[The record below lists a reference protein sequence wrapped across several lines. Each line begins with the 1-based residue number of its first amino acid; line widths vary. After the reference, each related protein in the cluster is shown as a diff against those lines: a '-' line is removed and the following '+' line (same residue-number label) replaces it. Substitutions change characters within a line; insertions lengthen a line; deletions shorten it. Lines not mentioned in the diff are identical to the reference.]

1 MTDLEQVAASH
12 GFTAVKGEPVSEV
25 EGMVHL
31 MRHAAS
37 GARLMFIE
45 NDDANKAFSIT
56 FKTPAADDTGVFH
69 ILEHSVL
76 CGSEKFPVKEPFVN
90 LLKTSM
96 QTFLNAMT
104 FPDKTM
110 YPVASTN
117 EQDLVNLMD
126 VYLDAVFHPDIYRRP
141 VIFQQE
147 GWHRELEGEG
157 EDARLVVNGVVYNEM
172 KGALSEPDSVLY
184 DGLSAALFP
193 NTTYRF
199 ESGGTP
205 AAIPTLTYEGFLE
218 NHRRHYR
225 PDNAYIILYGNLD
238 ADRFLG
244 FLDERYLAPLAHK
257 ERGPL
262 DINPLRLQVPVAPEP
277 VSVPMAT
284 APENACAA
292 VGFVIG
298 RAAERERIVAADILM
313 DAIMGAN
320 ESPLK
325 RALLDAGIA
334 DDAIGYVADSVAQ
347 PFAVVSL
354 RGARPGAAEKL
365 RAIVEAEARRLAEG
379 GLDRELVRAALSH
392 AEFVMR
398 ERNFGYPD
406 GVVLAMSAMAGWL
419 YADDDPAAYLR
430 FEDVFASL
438 REKVEEGYFEA
449 LLRELFLDNDH
460 RACAE
465 VVPTESDEAAEEAE
479 AAGEREAAAE
489 LTEDEAAFIREAVRA
504 LREAQ
509 EAPDAPEALEKLPQL
524 SRADIGEAPAEAM
537 WEVGECGPWC
547 LIRHH
552 LPCRGIA
559 YAYRYFAMDGLAFD
573 ELPYATVLACVLGK
587 LDTARHTAAELD
599 TLVQAHLGNLGFA
612 VEVHENAEDRER
624 LRPMFVM
631 GSSALDEEVPW
642 AARLAE
648 EVLRETDFTDTER
661 IRDILGQR
669 RIAMEQA
676 FASAG
681 HSAAMARVASYYL
694 PAGVVREALSGVGF
708 YRFLKELLAHF
719 DERAGELTAKLA
731 DLAARLFTDSG
742 CTLSFGGSEEAL
754 DAYREASAPFGG
766 VAGARVLTVPAPED
780 KHEAFV
786 VASDVTY
793 TACGW
798 DRRLLG
804 EPYGGTWL
812 LASRILSYDFLWT
825 EVRVK
830 GGAYGAG
837 FQTTRSGSS
846 RFYSYRDPRIDETV
860 ERFRT
865 AGDWLAGVFSPTE
878 SEMDGYVV
886 STVASLDAPAKAR
899 ELLRRQDGLYFS
911 GATLAGRARVREE
924 VRAARTEDVRAL
936 APSVDA
942 IAGAGCVCAFGN
954 GEVIRASGEDFN
966 VVDLLA

>member
-12 GFTAVKGEPVSEV
+12 GFTAVKSEPVSEV

-31 MRHAAS
+31 MHHTAS

-193 NTTYRF
+193 DTTYRF

-244 FLDERYLAPLAHK
+244 FLDERYLAPLAAK

-262 DINPLRLQVPVAPEP
+262 DINPLGLQAPVAPAP
-277 VSVPMAT
+277 VVVPMAT

-292 VGFVIG
+292 VGFVVG

-489 LTEDEAAFIREAVRA
+489 LTEDEAASIREAVRA
-504 LREAQ
+504 LHEAQ

-612 VEVHENAEDRER
+612 VEVHEDAEDRER
-624 LRPMFVM
+624 IRPMFVM

-804 EPYGGTWL
+804 EPYGGAWL

-911 GATLAGRARVREE
+911 GATLADRARVREE

-942 IAGAGCVCAFGN
+942 IAGAGCVCAFGD